1 MCKEWT
7 SNFVDWKKLLTE
19 EAKELNLPKTK
30 IGRSTVENCQ
40 PLINYQSVTLV
51 PKISADEKESFK
63 PIIILVQV
71 ELPKNESTAYQES
84 TFLVPANT
92 MSNFQTNMKYNLLE
106 ICTLMHRN
114 HYFMYKH
121 VFNN

>member
-1 MCKEWT
+1 M
-7 SNFVDWKKLLTE
+7 DWKKLLTE

-84 TFLVPANT
+84 TFSVPANT

-114 HYFMYKH
+114 HYFMHKH